1 MASAEGSGSVRSAV
15 RSAVVDYYQGHDLST
30 AQAIRRAQTDTE
42 AAEMMTAIRQGRLL
56 EVLLVGGSAALGAI
70 AGALAQRA
78 VGNFAIKGVPVAA
91 PVGAAPAV
99 AGMVLPLSLSGRS
112 MLTAGGLSFSAGAA
126 VYRMVAPSGEE
137 SP

>member
-1 MASAEGSGSVRSAV
+1 MASAEGGGSVRSAV
-15 RSAVVDYYQGHDLST
+15 QNAVVGYYQGHDLST

-56 EVLLVGGSAALGAI
+56 EVLLVGGSAAIGAI

-112 MLTAGGLSFSAGAA
+112 MLAAGGLSFTAGAA
-126 VYRMVAPSGEE
+126 VYRMVAPSEE
-137 SP
+137 AP